1 MDFRCGRWTERGHA
15 MASVDGNGWSKY
27 EKLVMD
33 KLDEHDDRFGNVE
46 EMLTQVRVDIA
57 TLKVKAGLWGGIGGL
72 IPVVIALVMVFASKG
87 TAG

>member
-1 MDFRCGRWTERGHA
+1 

-72 IPVVIALVMVFASKG
+72 IPVVIALVMFFASKG